1 MSKSRDAAVTRFLG
15 LLKGV
20 RRNGDR
26 YSALCPAHDDHNP
39 SLSIREADGKILVKC
54 FSGCTAEGVCK
65 ALGIEIADLFSHDRS
80 VKRIVAEYSYC
91 SEIGEVLYQ
100 NVRYDPKDFR
110 LRKPNGKGGW
120 TWKLGEIPRVLYNLP
135 ELRAA
140 KDVLIVEGEKDAET
154 GKKIGLTS
162 TTSGGVGSWKDE
174 FSVIFCGK
182 RVVIIADADEP
193 GRRHAQKVARSVYGN
208 AKSLKLVELPNAKD
222 LTEWVQRGGRRGD
235 LSQLIECTPTW
246 APRIMAGAKILDD
259 LVAYIRR
266 FVSLSEVQ
274 ATVIAVWVCHTY
286 VFSAAFATPYLAI
299 TSAEKQSGKTR
310 LLEVLETIVSKP
322 WFTGKVTPAVL
333 IRKIDAEQPT
343 LLLDES
349 DAAFGGD
356 KEYAETLRGVLNTGH
371 RRGGK
376 SSCCVGSS
384 ANISTRDFSTFSPK
398 AIAGIGKLP
407 DTVADRAIPIRLKR
421 AAPGERVERFRLRDI
436 DSEAARLREDIR
448 EWCVSIEQTVSDAVP
463 ALPDSL
469 TDRQQ
474 DGAEPLIAIADAAGG
489 TWSQIVR
496 AALVQLCA
504 EGQASD
510 ESIGKLL
517 LSDILQVFQTKGVDR
532 LPSAALTREL
542 TKNESSPWGEWSR
555 GNPLTPIGLA
565 QLLKP
570 FGVVPHSIRIGN
582 KTPKGYEKGDFRD
595 AFRRYLPA
603 EPTSFTPS
611 SPCRSATPQQANTE
625 AASSA
630 STSRNARSSVA
641 APECEKPNPHAACCG
656 VATLDFTEDQEEKEV
671 EEDL

>member
-1 MSKSRDAAVTRFLG
+1 MSKSRDTAVTRFLV

-26 YSALCPAHDDHNP
+26 YRALCPAHDDHNP
-39 SLSIREADGKILVKC
+39 SLSVREASGKILVKC
-54 FSGCTAEGVCK
+54 FSGCTAEDVCK
-65 ALGIEIADLFSHDRS
+65 ALRIEMADLFSDDRS

-110 LRKPNGKGGW
+110 LRKPDGKSGW
-120 TWKLGEIPRVLYNLP
+120 TWKLGETARVLYNLP
-135 ELRAA
+135 ELRTARE
-140 KDVLIVEGEKDAET
+140 VLIVEGEKDADT
-154 GKKIGLTS
+154 GKKLGLTS
-162 TTSGGVGSWKDE
+162 TTSGAVGSWKDE

-182 RVVIIADADEP
+182 QVVIIADADEP
-193 GRRHAQKVARSVYGN
+193 GRQHAQKVARSVYCK

-222 LTEWVQRGGRRGD
+222 LTEWIQRGGTRGD
-235 LSQLIECTPTW
+235 LSQLIEHTPTW
-246 APRIMAGAKILDD
+246 APRIIAGAKILND

-310 LLEVLETIVSKP
+310 LLEVLETIVANP

-333 IRKIDAEQPT
+333 IRKIDADHST

-371 RRGGK
+371 RKGGK

-384 ANISTRDFSTFSPK
+384 ASISTRDFSTFSPK

-448 EWCVSIEQTVSDAVP
+448 QWCVSIEQNVTEARP
-463 ALPDSL
+463 ELPDSL

-474 DGAEPLIAIADAAGG
+474 DGAEPLLAIADAAGG
-489 TWSQIVR
+489 TWPQIVR

-517 LSDILQVFQTKGVDR
+517 LSDISQVFQTKGVDR
-532 LPSAALTREL
+532 LPSVELTREL
-542 TKNESSPWGEWSR
+542 ADDERSPWGEWSHGR
-555 GNPLTPIGLA
+555 PLTPIGLA

-582 KTPKGYEKGDFRD
+582 KTPKGYENGDFRD

-603 EPTSFTPS
+603 EPTSFTPL

-630 STSRNARSSVA
+630 SSSRNARLDVA
-641 APECEKPNPHAACCG
+641 LPECEKHNPYAVCCG
-656 VATLDFTEDQEEKEV
+656 VAALDFTEDPEEKEI
-671 EEDL
+671 E